1 VLIALLYCDLI
12 KFSLSPARALMMCND
27 VPGAGWRSGVLCGR
41 YVSNNKYKLVKTF
54 QLDNA
59 QQLTA
64 FSAINSFHSCNDHLT
79 SFILFL
85 SVTGVGSGGMQ
96 GI

>member
-1 VLIALLYCDLI
+1 MFDC
-12 KFSLSPARALMMCND
+12 SLARALITCNN
-27 VPGAGWRSGVLCGR
+27 VPGAGWRAGVLCGR

-79 SFILFL
+79 SFISTLSLF
-85 SVTGVGSGGMQ
+85 Q
-96 GI
+96 